1 MRLSHLITLCN
12 RIAPETLAE
21 EWDHV
26 GLQCG
31 DPEAEVSKLLL
42 CLDLTDAVLAEAR
55 ALDAECILSHH
66 PLLFRP
72 VFSLREDRYPARL
85 LAGLIRSGIAAY
97 AMHTNLDSTRPGTS
111 DALAEALGIVETE
124 PLVPAAR
131 PAETAHYKLAV
142 FVPAADADR
151 VRKALGDAGA
161 GALGNYS
168 HCSFS
173 ARGTGSFRPLEGA
186 HPAIG
191 SIGTQEYVP
200 EEKVEV
206 IVPKGILPRVLDAML
221 AAHPYE
227 EVAYDLL
234 PLGPPPT
241 GAGLGRFGRMETPC
255 TVEELAERARACLPT
270 SRVALAGDPGRRV
283 ERVAVCGGAGG
294 DLVDAAAAAG
304 ADLLLTGDVKHH
316 QAHHALERGLA
327 VIDAGHYG
335 TERPVLDLLARLLRE
350 NAGDALEV
358 HLSRVCTDPFT

>member
-21 EWDHV
+21 EWDRV

-72 VFSLREDRYPARL
+72 VYSLREDRYPARL
-85 LAGLIRSGIAAY
+85 LADLIRSGIAAY
-97 AMHTNLDSTRPGTS
+97 AMHTNLDSARPGTS

-131 PAETAHYKLAV
+131 PTESAHYKLAV
-142 FVPAADADR
+142 FVPVPDADR
-151 VRKALGDAGA
+151 VRAALGDAGA

-173 ARGTGSFRPLEGA
+173 ARGTGSFRPMEGA
-186 HPAIG
+186 RPAIG

-200 EEKVEV
+200 EEKIEV
-206 IVPKGILPRVLDAML
+206 IVPQASSPCARCDAGGALYERGRLRPLCAGASPTDAGLPRRSD
-221 AAHPYE
+221 
-227 EVAYDLL
+227 
-234 PLGPPPT
+234 GN
-241 GAGLGRFGRMETPC
+241 
-255 TVEELAERARACLPT
+255 
-270 SRVALAGDPGRRV
+270 ALHR
-283 ERVAVCGGAGG
+283 GGAGR
-294 DLVDAAAAAG
+294 
-304 ADLLLTGDVKHH
+304 T
-316 QAHHALERGLA
+316 
-327 VIDAGHYG
+327 
-335 TERPVLDLLARLLRE
+335 RPGMPA
-350 NAGDALEV
+350 NI
-358 HLSRVCTDPFT
+358 P